1 MKKIIDWQRVLRTL
15 VQSAAGAGIALIT
28 AIMQDW
34 STQSLISA
42 GITFASTVAIAVL
55 MNIKKQVEDEEN
67 ETTNCRRNSEKLRS
81 VC

>member
-1 MKKIIDWQRVLRTL
+1 MKIIDWKRVLRTL

-28 AIMQDW
+28 AITQDW

-55 MNIKKQVEDEEN
+55 MNIKGQVEDE
-67 ETTNCRRNSEKLRS
+67 TTN
-81 VC
+81 

>member
-15 VQSAAGAGIALIT
+15 VQSATGAGIALIT
-28 AIMQDW
+28 ALTQDW

-67 ETTNCRRNSEKLRS
+67 ETTN
-81 VC
+81 

>member
-15 VQSAAGAGIALIT
+15 VQSATGAGIALIT
-28 AIMQDW
+28 AITQDW

-67 ETTNCRRNSEKLRS
+67 ETTN
-81 VC
+81 

>member
-15 VQSAAGAGIALIT
+15 IQSATGAGIALIT
-28 AIMQDW
+28 AITQDW

-42 GITFASTVAIAVL
+42 GITFASTIAIAVL

-67 ETTNCRRNSEKLRS
+67 ETTN
-81 VC
+81 